1 MKDEFSQKQVRVF
14 KCPDQ
19 KCECFT
25 SPLLDNS
32 YTFKNL
38 DKTFNLQP
46 LSTCD
51 SSNLFYVVICPTC
64 DERYTSY
71 TGIDK
76 TKLRDHLRFFRK
88 HIRHPGDQ
96 NLKVEEYLR
105 TCDKGTFKNC
115 YLIYAKL

>member
-1 MKDEFSQKQVRVF
+1 M
-14 KCPDQ
+14 
-19 KCECFT
+19 
-25 SPLLDNS
+25 
-32 YTFKNL
+32 
-38 DKTFNLQP
+38 QP

-88 HIRHPGDQ
+88 HIRHPQNQ
-96 NLKVEEYLR
+96 NLKVEEHLR
-105 TCDKGTFKNC
+105 TCGKGTFKNC
-115 YLIYAKL
+115 HLLYAKKNQLDFQTKQGRWLSKPKGNKK